1 MRPAVLAFAVFAAS
15 LPLFSAACSSDTV
28 SEPPV
33 VDSGVVVDSG
43 AAVDA
48 AVDSAP
54 ACETPAAPP
63 GTAGPVT
70 LGTCPTVSA
79 CGGTL
84 EGTTWTYTAACTDDP
99 TAQLTSRCPAAVIT
113 KVDSKIT
120 GTLQFFCGKA
130 VRAATTKTH
139 FDVTFPLSCVPLPV
153 KCSQL
158 GALIS
163 SQIPGATGTCV
174 DSQTAN
180 ACDCAVDITGDLS
193 DSGAYKIVGNKVQ
206 TATETY
212 DFCVKD
218 GTLTHGVDPNAQVKG
233 TFTATKN

>member
-99 TAQLTSRCPAAVIT
+99 TAQLTSRCPAAVISNI
-113 KVDSKIT
+113 DGKIT
-120 GTLQFFCGKA
+120 GTLQFYCGKA
-130 VRAATTKTH
+130 VRKATTKTH
-139 FDVTFPLSCVPLPV
+139 FDVTFPLSCVPIPV

-163 SQIPGATGTCV
+163 SQVPGATGTCV

-193 DSGAYKIVGNKVQ
+193 DSSAYKIVGSQVQ
-206 TATETY
+206 TANETY
-212 DFCVKD
+212 DFCVKE
-218 GTLTHGVDPNAQVKG
+218 GTLTHGVDPNAQLKG